1 MKKLVMIMIAVATLQ
16 VSAQAQK
23 REFRKQR
30 MESKNPYSPEE
41 MAQLQAKKMTLIL
54 DLSDQQQKEMSA
66 VFLEQT
72 KLRQIKKEA
81 YLRSKDKTEAKTLT
95 KEERFKMANARLDQQ
110 IETKKKMKS
119 ILSSDQYE
127 KWGKMNEKRGQH
139 SKRYAMHS
147 KNKAHKTVPKEV
159 KK

>member
-66 VFLEQT
+66 VFLEQA

-81 YLRSKDKTEAKTLT
+81 YLKSKDKTEAKTLT
-95 KEERFKMANARLDQQ
+95 KEERFKMANERLDQR

-119 ILSSDQYE
+119 ILSSAQYE